1 MGQKKL
7 LVLGATG
14 GTGQHLVA
22 QALDMGH
29 QVTAFVRSPDKI
41 TRHHERLR
49 VVAGDVASGGPSLDH
64 AMQGQHAVLSALG
77 RGRSLKADRLIER
90 SIPAIVAA
98 MQAHKVR
105 RLIFTSAI
113 GVGETIMQTPFM
125 LRLLQRMLLRE
136 IYADKFAG
144 ETILRRSGLE
154 WTIVHPMLLNDGPLT
169 RRYRSGERLTLK
181 GMPKISRADVAH
193 FLLSQLDDRTYIN
206 KVVLVAY

>member
-7 LVLGATG
+7 LILGATG
-14 GTGQHLVA
+14 GIGRHLVA
-22 QALDMGH
+22 QALEMGH

-41 TRHHERLR
+41 ARHHERLR
-49 VVAGDVASGGPSLDH
+49 VVAGDVASGGSSLDH

-77 RGRSLKADRLIER
+77 RGRSLKSDRLIER
-90 SIPAIVAA
+90 SVPPIVAS

-113 GVGETIMQTPFM
+113 GVGETITQTPFM
-125 LRLLQRMLLRE
+125 LRVLQRMLLRE

-144 ETILRRSGLE
+144 EIILRRSGLE
-154 WTIVHPMLLNDGPLT
+154 WTLVHPMLLNDGPLT

-181 GMPKISRADVAH
+181 GVPKISRADVAH

-206 KVVLVAY
+206 KAVLVSY